1 MSKRAMEATWKAYP
15 NDDDDPNVD
24 LLGEGY
30 YKGYEQAEK
39 DLALTW
45 KDIAKIV
52 ILADTVLDGHE
63 DEWKKLG
70 PEKYYSEVL
79 RLYNERKE

>member
-1 MSKRAMEATWKAYP
+1 MSKRAEKAALEYYP
-15 NDDDDPNVD
+15 ADVPAGLRFAFRD
-24 LLGEGY
+24 
-30 YKGYEQAEK
+30 GYEAAEK